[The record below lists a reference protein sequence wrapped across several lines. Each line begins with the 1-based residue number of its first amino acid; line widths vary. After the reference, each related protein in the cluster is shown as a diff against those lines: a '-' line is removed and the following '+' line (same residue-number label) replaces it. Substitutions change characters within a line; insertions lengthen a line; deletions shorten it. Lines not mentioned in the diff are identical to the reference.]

1 MDFVIRNNMEKKL
14 KMYLS
19 FPITGRNIKDVK
31 VYAKRIKKT
40 WEDKGYEVITPF
52 EVVPEDEKPYSYY
65 MGKDIEA
72 VLECDGIIMC
82 EDWFMSKGC
91 RTENYVAQVYGK
103 MIRVDNQKYLGRKEN
118 GTDYQV

>member
-31 VYAKRIKKT
+31 GYAKRIKKT

-52 EVVPEDEKPYSYY
+52 EVVPEDEKPYSYC

>member
-52 EVVPEDEKPYSYY
+52 EVVPEDEKPYSYC

-82 EDWFMSKGC
+82 EDWFRSTGC

-118 GTDYQV
+118 GTDNQV

>member
-52 EVVPEDEKPYSYY
+52 EVVPEDEKPYSYC

-118 GTDYQV
+118 GTDNKV

>member
-1 MDFVIRNNMEKKL
+1 MEKKL

-31 VYAKRIKKT
+31 VYARRIKKT

-52 EVVPEDEKPYSYY
+52 EVVPEDEKPYSYC

-103 MIRVDNQKYLGRKEN
+103 MIRVDNQKYLGRKEH
-118 GTDYQV
+118 GTDNQV

>member
-1 MDFVIRNNMEKKL
+1 MDFVIRNKMEKKL

-52 EVVPEDEKPYSYY
+52 EVVPEDEKPYSYC

-118 GTDYQV
+118 GTDNQV